1 MQLNN
6 TYHQCHWQL
15 LLQQVQALAAR
26 LPCIGLSPDKLT
38 LLPLDWCLCFSGA
51 IKNRA
56 GSMMYGKKKEVYT
69 TV

>member
-26 LPCIGLSPDKLT
+26 MPSIGLSPDKLT
-38 LLPLDWCLCFSGA
+38 LLPLDRLIGVFA
-51 IKNRA
+51 FLERLKTEQEA
-56 GSMMYGKKKEVYT
+56 
-69 TV
+69 